1 MSMYDTV
8 HYVYIYVYIYTIA
21 PSAGLFTLLV
31 SLSFFNSLAVDDR
44 PSRWQSCNYNDSNWH
59 LCRDDMKK
67 TRPLIRYWLTV
78 WLRMWKMFHDSDR
91 NLESTVFIT
100 RVLTELN
107 STVDRCGNDT
117 CFCQDLLNQPVICSW
132 KHKVRVT
139 GFHGHQRSAHFL
151 FIWLWFYGYIV

>member
-31 SLSFFNSLAVDDR
+31 SLGFLIVLQWMTDPVGGSHATTMIPIEQR
-44 PSRWQSCNYNDSNWH
+44 QH
-59 LCRDDMKK
+59 DMKK

-117 CFCQDLLNQPVICSW
+117 CFCRDLLNQPVICSW

>member
-8 HYVYIYVYIYTIA
+8 HYMCIYVYIYTIA

-44 PSRWQSCNYNDSNWH
+44 PSRWQSCNYNDSNWAETTWH
-59 LCRDDMKK
+59 EEDSS
-67 TRPLIRYWLTV
+67 PNQILTHIL

-91 NLESTVFIT
+91 NLESIVFIT
-100 RVLTELN
+100 CVLTELN

-117 CFCQDLLNQPVICSW
+117 CFCRDLLNQPVICSW